1 MDRIIYRVDK
11 DISLEEIAEKFNTT
25 PSAISKLNNLD
36 GEIFVGLRLLIE
48 PREGSYYTVQP
59 FDTVAS
65 IAKKFGVSEDAIRED
80 NSDRI
85 FIGQRIFVCSAEK
98 QTERK

>member
-65 IAKKFGVSEDAIRED
+65 IAKKLGVKRRCDQRGQFGQDIHRAEDFCLFGGKAD
-80 NSDRI
+80 
-85 FIGQRIFVCSAEK
+85 
-98 QTERK
+98 